1 MSGKTY
7 TTGEAAKAAG
17 ISRQRLQEW
26 IAGGLK
32 APEPQIV
39 NGRAV
44 RLWTAPDIVRLRQ
57 VRKSNLGKVGR
68 PRKKK

>member
-1 MSGKTY
+1 MSGTTY

-17 ISRQRLQEW
+17 ISRQRLQQW
-26 IAGGLK
+26 IARGLK

-44 RLWTAPDIVRLRQ
+44 RLWTAPDIARLRQ

-68 PRKKK
+68 PRKRK